1 MADTVS
7 ERKCEI
13 DTTFVNV
20 SSESAEMSES
30 GHPLAAL
37 IGGPRGAIESMLPPV
52 VFVVVYLA
60 TSNNLTA
67 AVISALAIGVV
78 LAGLRISRGEKP
90 VRVVGALLVVVL
102 AATVAYY
109 SGSAVAYFWPLVLA
123 NIASALAFAFSILI
137 RWPLLGVIVGPLTGT
152 GMRWRKDPD
161 LLKAYSKASWLW
173 VLLNVVRAAVQVPL
187 IQGEDLW
194 ALAAVRPIF
203 YVMVIGVVFWSW
215 RIIKNSLPA
224 DHPGIRSPRIPA

>member
-1 MADTVS
+1 MEPTSGDPS
-7 ERKCEI
+7 E
-13 DTTFVNV
+13 
-20 SSESAEMSES
+20 
-30 GHPLAAL
+30 HPLAAL

-52 VFVVVYLA
+52 VFVTIYLA
-60 TSNNLTA
+60 TSSNLTA
-67 AVISALAIGVV
+67 AVVSALVIGLV
-78 LAGLRISRGEKP
+78 LAGLRLSRGERP

-109 SGSAVAYFWPLVLA
+109 TGSAVAYFWPLVLA
-123 NIASALAFAFSILI
+123 NVASALAFAFSILI
-137 RWPLLGVIVGPLTGT
+137 RWPLLGVIVGPITGT

-161 LLKAYSKASWLW
+161 LLKAYAKASWLW
-173 VLLNVVRAAVQVPL
+173 VLLNVVRATVQVPL

-194 ALAAVRPIF
+194 ALAAVRPVF

-224 DHPGIRSPRIPA
+224 DHPGIRSPRIPT

>member
-1 MADTVS
+1 
-7 ERKCEI
+7 
-13 DTTFVNV
+13 
-20 SSESAEMSES
+20 
-30 GHPLAAL
+30 
-37 IGGPRGAIESMLPPV
+37 MLPPV
-52 VFVVVYLA
+52 VFVTIYLA
-60 TSNNLTA
+60 TSSNLTA
-67 AVISALAIGVV
+67 AVVSALVIGLV
-78 LAGLRISRGEKP
+78 LAGLRLSRGERP

-109 SGSAVAYFWPLVLA
+109 TGSAVAYFWPLVLA
-123 NIASALAFAFSILI
+123 NVASAMAFAFSILI
-137 RWPLLGVIVGPLTGT
+137 RWPLLGVIVGPITGT

-161 LLKAYSKASWLW
+161 LLKAYAKASWLW

-215 RIIKNSLPA
+215 RIIKKSLPA
-224 DHPGIRSPRIPA
+224 DHPGIRSPRIPT

>member
-1 MADTVS
+1 
-7 ERKCEI
+7 
-13 DTTFVNV
+13 
-20 SSESAEMSES
+20 
-30 GHPLAAL
+30 
-37 IGGPRGAIESMLPPV
+37 MLPPV
-52 VFVVVYLA
+52 VFVAIYLA
-60 TSNNLTA
+60 TSSNLTA
-67 AVISALAIGVV
+67 AVVSALVIGLV
-78 LAGLRISRGEKP
+78 LAGLRLSRGERP

-109 SGSAVAYFWPLVLA
+109 TGSAVAYFWPLVLA
-123 NIASALAFAFSILI
+123 NVASALAFAFSILI
-137 RWPLLGVIVGPLTGT
+137 RWPLLGVIVGPITGT

-161 LLKAYSKASWLW
+161 LLKAYAKASWLW

-224 DHPGIRSPRIPA
+224 DHPGIRSPRIPT

>member
-1 MADTVS
+1 MG
-7 ERKCEI
+7 
-13 DTTFVNV
+13 V
-20 SSESAEMSES
+20 SSDRSVEPTSGDPSE
-30 GHPLAAL
+30 HPLAAL

-52 VFVVVYLA
+52 VFVTIYLA
-60 TSNNLTA
+60 TSSNLTA
-67 AVISALAIGVV
+67 AVVSALVIGLV
-78 LAGLRISRGEKP
+78 LAGLRLSRGERP

-109 SGSAVAYFWPLVLA
+109 TGSAVAYFWPLVLA
-123 NIASALAFAFSILI
+123 NVASALAFAFSILI
-137 RWPLLGVIVGPLTGT
+137 RWPLLGVIVGPITGT

-161 LLKAYSKASWLW
+161 LLKAYAKASWLW

-224 DHPGIRSPRIPA
+224 DHPGIRSPRIPT

>member
-1 MADTVS
+1 VEPTSGDPS
-7 ERKCEI
+7 E
-13 DTTFVNV
+13 
-20 SSESAEMSES
+20 
-30 GHPLAAL
+30 HPLAAL

-52 VFVVVYLA
+52 VFVTIYLA
-60 TSNNLTA
+60 TSSNLTA
-67 AVISALAIGVV
+67 AVVSALVIGLV
-78 LAGLRISRGEKP
+78 LAGLRLSRGERP

-109 SGSAVAYFWPLVLA
+109 TGSAVAYFWPLVLA
-123 NIASALAFAFSILI
+123 NVASALAFAFSILI
-137 RWPLLGVIVGPLTGT
+137 RWPLLGVIVGPITGT

-161 LLKAYSKASWLW
+161 LLKAYAKASWLW

-215 RIIKNSLPA
+215 RIIKKSLPA
-224 DHPGIRSPRIPA
+224 DHPGIRSPRIPT

>member
-7 ERKCEI
+7 ERNCAM
-13 DTTFVNV
+13 DTTFGRV
-20 SSESAEMSES
+20 SNASAAESDS

-52 VFVVVYLA
+52 IFVCVYLA
-60 TSNNLTA
+60 TSGNLTA
-67 AVISALAIGVV
+67 AVISALAIGVI
-78 LAGLRISRGEKP
+78 LAALRISRGEKP

-109 SGSAVAYFWPLVLA
+109 TGSAVAYFWPLVLA
-123 NIASALAFAFSILI
+123 NVASALAFAFSILI
-137 RWPLLGVIVGPLTGT
+137 RWPLLGVIVGPITGT

-224 DHPGIRSPRIPA
+224 DHPGIRSPRIPT

>member
-1 MADTVS
+1 M
-7 ERKCEI
+7 R
-13 DTTFVNV
+13 V
-20 SSESAEMSES
+20 SSDRSVEPTSGDPSE
-30 GHPLAAL
+30 HPLAAL
-37 IGGPRGAIESMLPPV
+37 VGGPRGAIESMLPPV
-52 VFVVVYLA
+52 VFVAIYLA
-60 TSNNLTA
+60 TSSNLTA
-67 AVISALAIGVV
+67 AVVSALVIGLV
-78 LAGLRISRGEKP
+78 LAGLRLSRGERP

-109 SGSAVAYFWPLVLA
+109 TGSAVAYFWPLVLA
-123 NIASALAFAFSILI
+123 NVASALAFAFSILI
-137 RWPLLGVIVGPLTGT
+137 RWPLLGVIVGPITGT

-161 LLKAYSKASWLW
+161 LLKAYAKASWLW

-224 DHPGIRSPRIPA
+224 DHPGIRSPRIPT

>member
-1 MADTVS
+1 MEPTSGDPS
-7 ERKCEI
+7 E
-13 DTTFVNV
+13 
-20 SSESAEMSES
+20 
-30 GHPLAAL
+30 HPLAAL

-52 VFVVVYLA
+52 VFVAIYLA
-60 TSNNLTA
+60 TSSNLTA
-67 AVISALAIGVV
+67 AVISALFIGLV
-78 LAGLRISRGEKP
+78 LAGLRLSRGERP

-109 SGSAVAYFWPLVLA
+109 TGSAVAYFWPLVLA
-123 NIASALAFAFSILI
+123 NVASAMAFAFSILI
-137 RWPLLGVIVGPLTGT
+137 RWPLLGVIVGPITGT

-161 LLKAYSKASWLW
+161 LLKAYAKASWLW

-215 RIIKNSLPA
+215 RIIKKSLPA
-224 DHPGIRSPRIPA
+224 DHPGIRSPRIPT

>member
-1 MADTVS
+1 MEPTSGDPS
-7 ERKCEI
+7 E
-13 DTTFVNV
+13 
-20 SSESAEMSES
+20 
-30 GHPLAAL
+30 HPLAAL

-52 VFVVVYLA
+52 VFVTIYLA
-60 TSNNLTA
+60 TSSNLTA
-67 AVISALAIGVV
+67 AVVSALVIGLV
-78 LAGLRISRGEKP
+78 LAGLRLSRGERP

-109 SGSAVAYFWPLVLA
+109 TGSAVAYFWPLVLA
-123 NIASALAFAFSILI
+123 NVASALAFAFSILI
-137 RWPLLGVIVGPLTGT
+137 RWPLLGVIVGPITGT

-161 LLKAYSKASWLW
+161 LLKAYAKASWLW

-194 ALAAVRPIF
+194 ALAAVRPVF

-224 DHPGIRSPRIPA
+224 DHPGIRSPRIPT

>member
-1 MADTVS
+1 V
-7 ERKCEI
+7 R
-13 DTTFVNV
+13 V
-20 SSESAEMSES
+20 SSDRSVEPASGDPS

-52 VFVVVYLA
+52 VFVAIYLA
-60 TSNNLTA
+60 TSSNLTA
-67 AVISALAIGVV
+67 AVVSALVIGLV
-78 LAGLRISRGEKP
+78 LAGLRLSRGERP

-109 SGSAVAYFWPLVLA
+109 TGSAVAYFWPLVLA
-123 NIASALAFAFSILI
+123 NVASALAFAFSILI
-137 RWPLLGVIVGPLTGT
+137 RWPLLGVIVGPITGT

-161 LLKAYSKASWLW
+161 LLKAYAKASWLW

-203 YVMVIGVVFWSW
+203 YLMVIGVVFWSW
-215 RIIKNSLPA
+215 RIIKKSLPA
-224 DHPGIRSPRIPA
+224 DHPGIRSPRIPT

>member
-1 MADTVS
+1 MG
-7 ERKCEI
+7 
-13 DTTFVNV
+13 V
-20 SSESAEMSES
+20 SSDRSVEPTSGDPSE
-30 GHPLAAL
+30 HPLAAL

-52 VFVVVYLA
+52 VFVTIYLA
-60 TSNNLTA
+60 TSSNLTA
-67 AVISALAIGVV
+67 AVVSALVIGLV
-78 LAGLRISRGEKP
+78 LAGLRLSRGERP

-109 SGSAVAYFWPLVLA
+109 TGSAVAYFWPLVLA
-123 NIASALAFAFSILI
+123 NVASALAFAFSILI
-137 RWPLLGVIVGPLTGT
+137 RWPLLGVIVGPITGT

-161 LLKAYSKASWLW
+161 LLKAYAKASWLW

-215 RIIKNSLPA
+215 RIIKKSLPA
-224 DHPGIRSPRIPA
+224 DHPGIRSPRIPT

>member
-1 MADTVS
+1 MEPTSGDPS
-7 ERKCEI
+7 E
-13 DTTFVNV
+13 
-20 SSESAEMSES
+20 
-30 GHPLAAL
+30 HPLAAL

-52 VFVVVYLA
+52 VFVTIYLA
-60 TSNNLTA
+60 TSSNLTA
-67 AVISALAIGVV
+67 AVVSALVIGLV
-78 LAGLRISRGEKP
+78 LAGLRLSRGERP

-109 SGSAVAYFWPLVLA
+109 TGSAVAYFWPLVLA
-123 NIASALAFAFSILI
+123 NVASALAFAFSILI
-137 RWPLLGVIVGPLTGT
+137 RWPLLGVIVGPITGT

-161 LLKAYSKASWLW
+161 LLKAYAKASWLW

-215 RIIKNSLPA
+215 RIIKKSLPA
-224 DHPGIRSPRIPA
+224 DHPGIRSPRIPT

>member
-1 MADTVS
+1 MG
-7 ERKCEI
+7 
-13 DTTFVNV
+13 V
-20 SSESAEMSES
+20 SSDRSVEPTSGDPSE
-30 GHPLAAL
+30 HPLAAL

-52 VFVVVYLA
+52 VFVAIYLA
-60 TSNNLTA
+60 TSSNLTA
-67 AVISALAIGVV
+67 AVVSALVIGLV
-78 LAGLRISRGEKP
+78 LAGLRLSRGERP

-109 SGSAVAYFWPLVLA
+109 TGSAVAYFWPLVLA
-123 NIASALAFAFSILI
+123 NVASALAFAFSILI
-137 RWPLLGVIVGPLTGT
+137 RWPLLGVIVGPITGT

-161 LLKAYSKASWLW
+161 LLKAYAKASWLW

-215 RIIKNSLPA
+215 RIIKKSLPA
-224 DHPGIRSPRIPA
+224 DHPGIRSPRIPT